1 MINYLSQKSKKY
13 LSELSL
19 ILVTIIWGGT
29 FVIIKSAI
37 NDISSMLFVAIRFGI
52 AGLVLLPI
60 VISKRKLFNSE
71 AVKSGLFLGLLLF
84 SSFAFQTAG
93 LKFTSA
99 TKSAFITVSGI
110 VAIPFFQILVKKKL
124 PSFGAILGAV
134 FVIVGVA
141 FLSSSGN
148 SFFDIFIELGSGFGI
163 GEVLTL
169 GCALAYALYVV
180 YLDVHSNT
188 HEFWVI
194 FPLQIFTIS
203 ILGFLFAY
211 IFMFADVESLHITI
225 SENLII
231 AFAYTSFLATVITIA
246 LQTKMQKGVTPTKA
260 GIIYSFEPI
269 FAAIFAFFLINE
281 KISNFGYI
289 GSALI
294 FSGLIVSEIYD
305 YWKKDNGK

>member
-1 MINYLSQKSKKY
+1 MINYFHQKSKKY

-19 ILVTIIWGGT
+19 IVVTIIWGGT

-37 NDISSMLFVAIRFGI
+37 DDISSMLFVAIRFSI
-52 AGLVLLPI
+52 AAVILLPVLI
-60 VISKRKLFNSE
+60 LKRDRFRKD
-71 AVKSGLFLGLLLF
+71 AVKAGLFLGILLF

-110 VAIPFFQILVKKKL
+110 VAIPFFQILVKKKFPTL
-124 PSFGAILGAV
+124 GAIAGAV
-134 FVIVGVA
+134 FVVVGVA

-148 SFFDIFIELGSGFGI
+148 SFYDIFIELGNGFGI
-163 GEVLTL
+163 GEYLTL
-169 GCALAYALYVV
+169 GCALTYALYVV
-180 YLDVHSNT
+180 YLDVHSNQYD
-188 HEFWVI
+188 FWTLLS
-194 FPLQIFTIS
+194 LQIMIIA
-203 ILGFLFAY
+203 ILGFLSAFFFAGINVEQIY
-211 IFMFADVESLHITI
+211 INFSSDL
-225 SENLII
+225 LI
-231 AFAYTSFLATVITIA
+231 AFLYTSLLATVLTIA

-269 FAAIFAFFLINE
+269 FAALFAFFLINE

-294 FSGLIVSEIYD
+294 FSGLIVSELYD
-305 YWKKDNGK
+305 YWKRDNG